1 MATSLDSLSKKVK
14 SCFLDLGAFPEDK
27 KIPHDV
33 LTNMWVEIHGID
45 EEEAFAILVEHS
57 KKNLLT
63 LVKDARDGDIY
74 SSCYDIY
81 VTQHD
86 VLRDLALHLSND
98 GSVNKRSRLLMP
110 RRETELPREWERDSD
125 QPFQAMIVSV
135 HTGEMKEMDW
145 FQVEFPKCEVL
156 ILNFSSNDSTLCL
169 LSLQTCQS

>member
-27 KIPHDV
+27 KIPLDV

-57 KKNLLT
+57 NKNLLT
-63 LVKDARDGDIY
+63 LVKDA
-74 SSCYDIY
+74 SCYDIS

-86 VLRDLALHLSND
+86 VPRDLALHLSND

-135 HTGEMKEMDW
+135 HTALQSLRRVVCDEDISWMWRDAEKALPELHVQGVEKHFDLDW
-145 FQVEFPKCEVL
+145 LDE
-156 ILNFSSNDSTLCL
+156 
-169 LSLQTCQS
+169 